1 MKFDKSAENLIKF
14 DKKLMEEPTK
24 ISSFWNFCQFRS
36 EFEAFFITNC
46 IYLFKDASLTMVS
59 LLVKRFQLSKLA
71 SVSKI

>member
-36 EFEAFFITNC
+36 EFEAFFYNKLHLSLQRC
-46 IYLFKDASLTMVS
+46 LFDNGVFTC
-59 LLVKRFQLSKLA
+59 
-71 SVSKI
+71 